1 LFGKDCLGREW
12 AVMLDTFCDFEIGR
26 GRGGLGSVLWTIRR
40 HASTASLFMVSL
52 FFSLLFSATAFALTP
67 VDSNKI
73 YIVGGD
79 YYYPPYEFLDEE
91 GNPTGYN
98 VELTRAIAEVMGLN
112 IEIRL
117 GNWSEMRTALE
128 TGEVD
133 VLPGTVF
140 TEERQ
145 AYFDFVPHAIIHQ
158 SIFYRKG
165 SLRARSIED
174 LEGSEVIVQKAG
186 SMHDNLI
193 KHGGIKVILTDTH
206 ANALRLL
213 ASGKHDYALVANLP
227 GLYLGRKHR
236 LSNIVTS
243 GKTAVSFRYGYAV
256 KKGDV
261 ELRARLNEGLAI
273 LKNTGRYQEIYDK
286 WLGVLEPRTL
296 SLARMVRLGLVVVV
310 PLLLMIGGIL
320 VWNRTLKREVANR
333 TREIH
338 QQEQQLI
345 QADKMASL
353 GILVSGVAHEINNPN
368 SLVLLNTP
376 MIMDSFEDLWPILE
390 GYYREHGDFMVGG
403 LEYTRMREEI
413 PHMLR
418 EMQAGGKRIKHI
430 VEDLKDFARSD
441 NSRQMESV
449 DLNEVVRAATRL
461 VDNSIKKATHCFAV
475 SCADSLKKVTG
486 SPQRIEQVVVNLILN
501 ACQALETPAQCI
513 CLRTFTRPDR
523 RFVVLEVHDE
533 GSGIK
538 PDHLSHLTDPFFTT
552 KRDSGGT
559 GLGLSVSANIVKEH
573 GGLLAFHS
581 EPGAGTTVSLSLPI
595 LKR

>member
-1 LFGKDCLGREW
+1 MPKPGCRTLQCVVFL
-12 AVMLDTFCDFEIGR
+12 AAL
-26 GRGGLGSVLWTIRR
+26 LLS
-40 HASTASLFMVSL
+40 
-52 FFSLLFSATAFALTP
+52 SLLISFPSFALTP
-67 VDSNKI
+67 VESSKT

-128 TGEVD
+128 TGEID
-133 VLPGTVF
+133 VLPGTVL
-140 TEERQ
+140 TKERK

-165 SLRARSIED
+165 SPRAKNIDD
-174 LEGSEVIVQKAG
+174 LEGFEVIVQEAG
-186 SMHDNLI
+186 SMHDNLV
-193 KHGGIKVILTDTH
+193 KHGGITVILTDTH

-213 ASGKHDYALVANLP
+213 ASGKHDYAVVANLP

-243 GKTAVSFRYGYAV
+243 GKTAVSFKYGYAV
-256 KKGDV
+256 KKGDD
-261 ELRARLNEGLAI
+261 ELQARLNEGLSI
-273 LKNTGRYQEIYDK
+273 LENTGRYQEIYDK

-296 SLARMVRLGLVVVV
+296 SLTSMVKLSMVVVI
-310 PLLLMIGGIL
+310 PLFLMMGGIL
-320 VWNRTLKREVANR
+320 VWNRTLKREVEHR
-333 TREIH
+333 TREI
-338 QQEQQLI
+338 QMQEQQLI

-376 MIMDSFEDLWPILE
+376 VIIDSFEDLWPILE
-390 GYYREHGDFMVGG
+390 GYYRQHGEFTVGG

-413 PHMLR
+413 PLMLT
-418 EMQAGGKRIKHI
+418 EMHAGGKRIKDI

-461 VDNSIKKATHCFAV
+461 VDNSIKKATHCFTV
-475 SCADSLKKVTG
+475 SCSDSLKQVVG
-486 SPQRIEQVVVNLILN
+486 NSQRIEQVVVNLILN
-501 ACQALETPAQCI
+501 ACQALETPDQCI
-513 CLRTFTRPDR
+513 GLRTFTRPDR
-523 RFVVLEVHDE
+523 KYVVLEVHDE
-533 GSGIK
+533 GAGID
-538 PDHLSHLTDPFFTT
+538 PEHLSHLTDPFFTT

-573 GGLLAFHS
+573 GGILEFHS
-581 EPGAGTTVSLSLPI
+581 EPGVGTIVSLALPVR
-595 LKR
+595 KSRG